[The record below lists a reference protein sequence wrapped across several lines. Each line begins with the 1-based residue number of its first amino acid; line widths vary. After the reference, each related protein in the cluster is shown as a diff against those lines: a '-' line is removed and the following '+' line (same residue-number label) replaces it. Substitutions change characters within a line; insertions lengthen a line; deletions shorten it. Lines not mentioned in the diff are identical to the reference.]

1 MPQFV
6 EERINDWKNPEK
18 VQKDIID
25 LGQLFTAVAEDDKG
39 QPDQCM
45 KLQLDASLIEKN
57 YGKLDAEMKRDL
69 INLFSEKLNL
79 QSKRIQA
86 KFEQ

>member
-6 EERINDWKNPEK
+6 EERINDWKNPDRVHQELL
-18 VQKDIID
+18 D
-25 LGQLFTAVAEDDKG
+25 LSTLFTAVAEDDKN

-57 YGKLDAEMKRDL
+57 YNKLDPEMKRD
-69 INLFSEKLNL
+69 IIYLFSEKLNL
-79 QSKRIQA
+79 
-86 KFEQ
+86 